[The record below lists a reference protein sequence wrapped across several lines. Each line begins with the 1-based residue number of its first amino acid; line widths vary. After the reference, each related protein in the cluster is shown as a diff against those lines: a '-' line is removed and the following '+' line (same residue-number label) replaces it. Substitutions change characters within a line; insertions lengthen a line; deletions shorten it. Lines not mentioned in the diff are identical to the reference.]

1 VAQELVEK
9 SQGKIEVRWYKT
21 HGEQFHSKLTMISL
35 PGETVLNGGSA
46 NLTRRNLDDLNLET
60 NLEVTAPP
68 DSRVVREASE
78 YFERIWRNQDG
89 VYSLDFKAFAEKSSF
104 KHGVYRFQEWSGMST
119 F

>member
-1 VAQELVEK
+1 
-9 SQGKIEVRWYKT
+9 
-21 HGEQFHSKLTMISL
+21 
-35 PGETVLNGGSA
+35 
-46 NLTRRNLDDLNLET
+46 
-60 NLEVTAPP
+60 
-68 DSRVVREASE
+68 VVREASE